1 MKMFIPAPGDKIRL
15 LQDWTF
21 RLFGEHRNTDLIDA
35 FELTINRWSGKDHLM
50 VTLPAGTV
58 LKIDRVYIK
67 GPYPEYN
74 SITFRTVASPDG
86 RLANRR
92 MGGNKDGKSR
102 RFWAKLADVNT
113 IEYER
118 ADDVDT

>member
-1 MKMFIPAPGDKIRL
+1 MKLFIPAPGDKIRL

-21 RLFGEHRNTDLIDA
+21 RLFGEHRNSDLIEA
-35 FELTINRWSGKDHLM
+35 LELTLDRWNSSIAST
-50 VTLPAGTV
+50 VTFPAGTV